1 MEWVEKL
8 REVPEY
14 PNRTNVYDEMGLV
27 LVPNELWP
35 ALCDLVEA
43 VDVAVG
49 DGDPPDFLDLQDLW
63 AKHNT
68 LRQLVEE
75 PE

>member
-43 VDVAVG
+43 VDSYIPALLPDEVVAK
-49 DGDPPDFLDLQDLW
+49 LD
-63 AKHNT
+63 T